1 METIHQR
8 RVVVKYAPITERYW
22 SEGDIAVIRNNQI
35 RLGGC
40 WFNFDD
46 RYIVEEI

>member
-1 METIHQR
+1 MEDREVI
-8 RVVVKYAPITERYW
+8 VKSAPITERYW
-22 SEGDIAVIRNNQI
+22 SVGDIATIRNNQI

-46 RYIVEEI
+46 RYIVEDVK